1 MQWVAED
8 ERRAPLRRTFEVLD
22 ASFQEEAKS
31 AGPSV
36 VQTQHRGSEEEA
48 QDACDST
55 VRAGLGVGKGDCQ
68 GFRARPPNLHL

>member
-8 ERRAPLRRTFEVLD
+8 ERRAPLRRTFEVVD
-22 ASFQEEAKS
+22 TSFQEEAKS

-48 QDACDST
+48 QDACDSA
-55 VRAGLGVGKGDCQ
+55 VGAGLGVGKGGC
-68 GFRARPPNLHL
+68 